1 MSSNVNNFTSV
12 SGPSTQQHLSW
23 LPVTDRWNPCCLAW
37 HADPPRTSSCHGAL
51 AAPTVTSA
59 ASALTMGFMFLVCT
73 LSLCLLFCCWLALA
87 DPWKFNSDITAVTSF
102 LLSALPIG
110 LVAPLSSHRLLH
122 YPQLQFFPLYIEW
135 GQNMKQNCIYILVIY
150 TYGKHTY

>member
-1 MSSNVNNFTSV
+1 MLTISPVYLAQAPSNIFHGS
-12 SGPSTQQHLSW
+12 PSLTDGVHAAWLGTQTRRV
-23 LPVTDRWNPCCLAW
+23 PVPATGVLVP
-37 HADPPRTSSCHGAL
+37 
-51 AAPTVTSA
+51 PTVTSWSLCTNNGLHA
-59 ASALTMGFMFLVCT
+59 PRFCT

-135 GQNMKQNCIYILVIY
+135 GQNLKQNCIYTLVIY
-150 TYGKHTY
+150 TYGKRTY